1 MGPLP
6 EAVGGGVRR
15 ARQKCCVLEKNYF
28 KTKEK
33 TRNSR
38 NDDTRALI
46 QALPAIKLFL
56 HYFQIFAEIQVQF
69 GLCGGCSLVFAHD
82 TYKRSLFLVFP
93 EFFSPSKIYLFIYFL
108 FSGPRL

>member
-38 NDDTRALI
+38 NDDI
-46 QALPAIKLFL
+46 
-56 HYFQIFAEIQVQF
+56 
-69 GLCGGCSLVFAHD
+69 
-82 TYKRSLFLVFP
+82 
-93 EFFSPSKIYLFIYFL
+93 
-108 FSGPRL
+108 

>member
-1 MGPLP
+1 MLWCRARKRGVAQALYMGPLP

-38 NDDTRALI
+38 NDDI
-46 QALPAIKLFL
+46 
-56 HYFQIFAEIQVQF
+56 
-69 GLCGGCSLVFAHD
+69 
-82 TYKRSLFLVFP
+82 
-93 EFFSPSKIYLFIYFL
+93 
-108 FSGPRL
+108 